1 MAVVWA
7 AFCRSGLHENEM
19 SRKVDKR
26 KLKKILFGRFSLRR
40 VICSLVFVYVCML
53 GFVYLFADWM
63 IFLGRDSGYGEGE
76 AIVKI
81 EARDGTQ
88 LAAIYLEEPNSEFTI
103 LYSHGNAEDIGDLRD
118 LFELFVDEG
127 YSLLGYD
134 YRGYGRSKGRADE
147 NNVYED
153 VESVYEYLV
162 RDLNTPPHQIIAMGR
177 SVGAGAALQL
187 ACEKQL
193 AGLILESAF
202 VTAFRVI
209 TRIPLTP
216 FDKFRNIDKIKEV
229 GCPVLIIHG
238 KADRIIPFWHGEKLF
253 KEANEPK
260 LKFWVDGAG
269 HNDLFSV
276 AGERYWE
283 ALKELTNAVRG
294 QREEDAEQRL
304 SE

>member
-1 MAVVWA
+1 M
-7 AFCRSGLHENEM
+7 
-19 SRKVDKR
+19 DKR
-26 KLKKILFGRFSLRR
+26 KLKKILFGEFSVKRM
-40 VICSLVFVYVCML
+40 ICSVIFVYVCL
-53 GFVYLFADWM
+53 LAFVYLFADRM

-118 LFELFVDEG
+118 FFELFVDKG
-127 YSLLGYD
+127 YSVLGYD
-134 YRGYGRSKGRADE
+134 YRGYGRSEGRAAE
-147 NNVYED
+147 KNVYED
-153 VESVYEYLV
+153 VEAVYEYLV
-162 RDLNTPPHQIIAMGR
+162 RDLNTPPEEIIALGR
-177 SVGAGAALQL
+177 SVGTGVALQL
-187 ACEKQL
+187 ACEKEL
-193 AGLILESAF
+193 GGLILESAF

-209 TRIPLTP
+209 TRVPLAP
-216 FDKFRNIDKIKEV
+216 FDKFRNIDKIKGV

-238 KADRIIPFWHGEKLF
+238 KDDRVIPFWHGEKLF

-269 HNDLFSV
+269 HNDLFWV

-283 ALKELTNAVRG
+283 ALKEFTSVMGTQSEGGADQG
-294 QREEDAEQRL
+294 QDKERAI
-304 SE
+304 